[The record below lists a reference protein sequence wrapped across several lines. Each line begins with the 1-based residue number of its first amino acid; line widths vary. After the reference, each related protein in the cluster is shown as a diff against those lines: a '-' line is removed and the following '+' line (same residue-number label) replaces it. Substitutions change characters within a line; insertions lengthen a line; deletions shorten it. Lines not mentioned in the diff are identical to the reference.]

1 MSTYKHS
8 VSLDASK
15 CKGCT
20 TCLKRCPTEAIRIR
34 DGRAVINSKRCIDC
48 GECIRVCPHKA
59 KRAIHDSFSDLEKYQ
74 YRIALPAPALYA
86 QFDNLDDIG
95 YVISGLLSI
104 GFDDV
109 FEVARAAEIVS
120 AYTRLYLNDPDV
132 PKPVIS
138 SACPAIMRI
147 ISMNYPFLCDHVI
160 PLLPP
165 VDIAAKLARKK
176 AL

>member
-59 KRAIHDSFSDLEKYQ
+59 KKAIHDSFSDLERYK

-95 YVISGLLSI
+95 YVISGLLAI

-109 FEVARAAEIVS
+109 LANSADVIIVFS
-120 AYTRLYLNDPDV
+120 KSDGHHQATSLRNALASCHV
-132 PKPVIS
+132 PSK
-138 SACPAIMRI
+138 ACLPKC
-147 ISMNYPFLCDHVI
+147 PFSG
-160 PLLPP
+160 
-165 VDIAAKLARKK
+165 KL
-176 AL
+176 

>member
-1 MSTYKHS
+1 MNEYFHS
-8 VSLDASK
+8 VRLDKDK

-20 TCLKRCPTEAIRIR
+20 NCIKRCPTQAIRVRNKKAYIIS
-34 DGRAVINSKRCIDC
+34 DRCIDC

-59 KRAIHDSFSDLEKYQ
+59 KRAIHDSFSDLEKYK

-138 SACPAIMRI
+138 SACF
-147 ISMNYPFLCDHVI
+147 SML
-160 PLLPP
+160 
-165 VDIAAKLARKK
+165 R
-176 AL
+176 